1 MPELAL
7 LTTQSIAPM
16 NHQYWIAKSTTKNA
30 TNNKIFFIVLLYRP
44 THWSIQFIGVVDQ
57 LATTSKGNTDTWCF
71 CGLVHLNAR
80 NAIAVVVQTIN
91 VLI

>member
-30 TNNKIFFIVLLYRP
+30 TNNKIFFIVLLYRCP
-44 THWSIQFIGVVDQ
+44 THWSIQLVGKINQ
-57 LATTSKGNTDTWCF
+57 LPTTRKGDAKARLF
-71 CGLVHLNAR
+71 FGLVHLNAR
-80 NAIAVVVQTIN
+80 NAIAIVV
-91 VLI
+91 